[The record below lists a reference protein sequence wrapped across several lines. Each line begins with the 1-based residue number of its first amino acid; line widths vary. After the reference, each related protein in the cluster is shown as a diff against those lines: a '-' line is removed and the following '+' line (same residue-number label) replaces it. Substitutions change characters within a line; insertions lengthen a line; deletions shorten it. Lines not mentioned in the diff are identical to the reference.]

1 MAMIWLLQ
9 KSREKD
15 GVFFF
20 PRCLFHPGMAWNGPI
35 KGWLCQCHIGVQC
48 SIVHVLPSNSNAIAA
63 AGSEGEDMLGH

>member
-1 MAMIWLLQ
+1 MVCFSFLDAYFTL
-9 KSREKD
+9 
-15 GVFFF
+15 
-20 PRCLFHPGMAWNGPI
+20 GMAWNGPI